1 MKDERIRI
9 KEINRFSVR
18 IFDAVSRL
26 LPQLASGS
34 ESLTKERFKKILKSE
49 ATHFFIAEHRNNI
62 AGMMTIAVYDIPT
75 ATRAWIEDVVVD
87 ESQRGLGFGKE
98 MLNFAIRF
106 AGSTGA
112 KTVDLTSRP
121 FRIAA
126 NQLYQKSGF
135 AIRET
140 NVYRYQLKQ

>member
-26 LPQLASGS
+26 LPQLGSGL
-34 ESLTKERFKKILKSE
+34 ESLTREHFKKILKSE
-49 ATHFFIAEHRNNI
+49 ATHFFIAEKGNKI
-62 AGMMTIAVYDIPT
+62 VGMLTIAVYDIPT
-75 ATRAWIEDVVVD
+75 VTKVWIEDVVVD

-98 MLNFAIRF
+98 MINFAIGF

-126 NQLYQKSGF
+126 NHLYQKSGF
-135 AIRET
+135 TLRET
-140 NVYRYQLKQ
+140 NVYRYQLE